1 MCINIIVDFGQRL
14 IFVYYKYNV
23 IDRSDERCIIRV
35 RMCASAK
42 LIITTTCCWLSA
54 HIGSGNYGCLIM
66 SQDCMKQED
75 LWNQDEVF
83 WNGQKCQWKRV

>member
-1 MCINIIVDFGQRL
+1 MCINVIVDFGQRP
-14 IFVYYKYNV
+14 IFVYYKYDV
-23 IDRSDERCIIRV
+23 IVRSDERCIIRV
-35 RMCASAK
+35 PYESAK

-54 HIGSGNYGCLIM
+54 QTGSGNYGCLIM

-83 WNGQKCQWKRV
+83 WNGQKGQWKRV